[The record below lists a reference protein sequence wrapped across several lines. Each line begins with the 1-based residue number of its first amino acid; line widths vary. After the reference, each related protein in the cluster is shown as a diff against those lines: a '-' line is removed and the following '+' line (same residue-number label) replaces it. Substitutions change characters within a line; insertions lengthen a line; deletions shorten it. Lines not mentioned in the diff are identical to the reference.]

1 MDVLIAIPLALIG
14 AVLIYGPV
22 LFYLWMQVVA
32 LLGAALIYGPVLL
45 YLWMQVTT
53 LLRWRGVW
61 LVVAALPLLVMVP
74 VGMMTVEA
82 FRLESNLWP
91 IMMILSAPGA
101 ALWLGAAMLLR
112 RLKA

>member
-1 MDVLIAIPLALIG
+1 MDALFALPL
-14 AVLIYGPV
+14 
-22 LFYLWMQVVA
+22 A

-61 LVVAALPLLVMVP
+61 LVVAALPLLVMGP
-74 VGMMTVEA
+74 VFAQTVEA
-82 FRLESNLWP
+82 YRLESDIWP
-91 IMMILSAPGA
+91 IMMILSTPVA

-112 RLKA
+112 RLLA